1 MRHYYWALRVLW
13 FYRIALDLV
22 KWGVILSDVSSSL
35 CPARPTLCV
44 GRLKRKELA
53 EHLHNFNVWNKKEK
67 EVTKKVTYKT
77 VPSCPSPKTTEW
89 IKRSTRTMNF
99 FLLQIL
105 HTTKTYSRGENAFKE
120 LIQKQEKYNP
130 IHFAH
135 LLHNNTQWSQNE
147 MTSFT
152 IFMAFC
158 LLFYTIYNH
167 FNFISLFLIQGR
179 KKRMYNKSLLLL
191 T

>member
-1 MRHYYWALRVLW
+1 MWDIRERNL
-13 FYRIALDLV
+13 F
-22 KWGVILSDVSSSL
+22 
-35 CPARPTLCV
+35 T
-44 GRLKRKELA
+44 
-53 EHLHNFNVWNKKEK
+53 EHLRNFNAWNKSWKQIK
-67 EVTKKVTYKT
+67 EVTKK
-77 VPSCPSPKTTEW
+77 SNIRDCPIMSQSKDY
-89 IKRSTRTMNF
+89 RMDGSTRTMNF
-99 FLLQIL
+99 FFLCKYYILQ
-105 HTTKTYSRGENAFKE
+105 KTYSRGENASKE

-179 KKRMYNKSLLLL
+179 KKAYVQ
-191 T
+191 

>member
-1 MRHYYWALRVLW
+1 MLLSNSVLW
-13 FYRIALDLV
+13 FYIYDERFGFGRVRGNTV
-22 KWGVILSDVSSSL
+22 KCFIQSMF
-35 CPARPTLCV
+35 CKINTLC
-44 GRLKRKELA
+44 GTLEKETYSPNIYVTSMF
-53 EHLHNFNVWNKKEK
+53 EIKSKNQIK
-67 EVTKKVTYKT
+67 EVTKKLH
-77 VPSCPSPKTTEW
+77 
-89 IKRSTRTMNF
+89 TRLSHHVSGQRLQNGSNAPPEQWTF

-105 HTTKTYSRGENAFKE
+105 HTTKTYSRGENASKE

-152 IFMAFC
+152 ILMAFC

-179 KKRMYNKSLLLL
+179 KKAYVQ
-191 T
+191 

>member
-1 MRHYYWALRVLW
+1 M
-13 FYRIALDLV
+13 
-22 KWGVILSDVSSSL
+22 
-35 CPARPTLCV
+35 
-44 GRLKRKELA
+44 
-53 EHLHNFNVWNKKEK
+53 NF
-67 EVTKKVTYKT
+67 
-77 VPSCPSPKTTEW
+77 
-89 IKRSTRTMNF
+89 F

-135 LLHNNTQWSQNE
+135 LLHNNTQWSQNK

-179 KKRMYNKSLLLL
+179 KKSLCTISHYYFWPSKYRVIFCSYIFFFVWLNLIFFLLFTFFFFFKKQL
-191 T
+191 KLNNQTKMELNWGVKRNPTFL